1 MAEQDR
7 YLEMKRILD
16 EIKSQEDAFVLTEN
30 HIRMFRRMIVV
41 WDASE
46 SGAPVVQIYQPPGAL
61 AELAGMIGI
70 TLKNDFL
77 ADGPDDRRFE
87 FDVGAAFEIFLHYGH
102 LDEGN
107 YTYDNPFL
115 QMEIETWPV
124 DAHSDRTLTL
134 PQGKTID
141 FEFIRSHARLLKAAN
156 AGWLDYLQRPGIN
169 SKRPYGDRVYYEEDM
184 ARVLGLDQKG
194 VDIDD
199 LSDEQ
204 LKMLQDLHVEMLYA
218 LQVYLKFGSIAP
230 GIYCRKG
237 YGMWV
242 PQ

>member
-7 YLEMKRILD
+7 YLQL
-16 EIKSQEDAFVLTEN
+16 
-30 HIRMFRRMIVV
+30 
-41 WDASE
+41 
-46 SGAPVVQIYQPPGAL
+46 
-61 AELAGMIGI
+61 
-70 TLKNDFL
+70 
-77 ADGPDDRRFE
+77 
-87 FDVGAAFEIFLHYGH
+87 
-102 LDEGN
+102 
-107 YTYDNPFL
+107 
-115 QMEIETWPV
+115 
-124 DAHSDRTLTL
+124 
-134 PQGKTID
+134 
-141 FEFIRSHARLLKAAN
+141 
-156 AGWLDYLQRPGIN
+156 PGIN

-230 GIYCRKG
+230 GAYHRKG

-242 PQ
+242 PH